1 MGSRDNLNL
10 QSTLKQ
16 HTPTEKFY
24 LEKKPFEK
32 FFAIIGALCFIT
44 SCVLVIT
51 YSGFT
56 TQPQHEIK
64 VVIIPNFETLWI
76 VNAILGAVGAGLINY
91 KKFLAAIPAGLA
103 AVLFMTDFTLFY
115 ISFRDSIMSFEI
127 LLPLFLAFL
136 IGAGVYKILYNLIY
150 KKKDDEIL
158 RSRVNTELKN

>member
-1 MGSRDNLNL
+1 MENIKL
-10 QSTLKQ
+10 Q
-16 HTPTEKFY
+16 TPTEKFY
-24 LEKKPFEK
+24 LEKKPIEK
-32 FFAIIGALCFIT
+32 LFAIIGALCFIT

-56 TQPQHEIK
+56 TQPQGEIK
-64 VVIIPNFETLWI
+64 VVIIPDLETLWI

-115 ISFRDSIMSFEI
+115 ISFRDSIMSIEI
-127 LLPLFLAFL
+127 LLPLFLAF
-136 IGAGVYKILYNLIY
+136 IVGVIVYRVLYRIIY

-158 RSRVNTELKN
+158 KSRVNAELKN

>member
-1 MGSRDNLNL
+1 MENIKL
-10 QSTLKQ
+10 Q
-16 HTPTEKFY
+16 TPTEKFY
-24 LEKKPFEK
+24 LEKNQIEK
-32 FFAIIGALCFIT
+32 IAAVIGALCFIT

-56 TQPQHEIK
+56 AQPQGEIK
-64 VVIIPNFETLWI
+64 VVLIPDIETLWI
-76 VNAILGAVGAGLINY
+76 INAILGIAGGALLNY

-115 ISFRDSIMSFEI
+115 ISFRDSIMIIEI

-136 IGAGVYKILYNLIY
+136 VGAGVYKVLYKLIY

-158 RSRVNTELKN
+158 KGRVNTELKN

>member
-1 MGSRDNLNL
+1 MDNI
-10 QSTLKQ
+10 KQ

-24 LEKKPFEK
+24 LEKSTFEK
-32 FFAIIGALCFIT
+32 VFAVIGALCFIT

-56 TQPQHEIK
+56 TQPQNEVK
-64 VVIIPNFETLWI
+64 VVIIPDVETLWI
-76 VNAILGAVGAGLINY
+76 INAILGTAGGALINY

-115 ISFRDSIMSFEI
+115 ISFRDSLMSVEI

-136 IGAGVYKILYNLIY
+136 VGAGVYKVLYKFIY

-158 RSRVNTELKN
+158 KSRVNTELKN

>member
-1 MGSRDNLNL
+1 MNN
-10 QSTLKQ
+10 TKPQ

-24 LEKKPFEK
+24 LEKNPLEK

-56 TQPQHEIK
+56 TQPQNEIK
-64 VVIIPNFETLWI
+64 VVLIPNLETLWI
-76 VNAILGAVGAGLINY
+76 INVILGVAGGALINY
-91 KKFLAAIPAGLA
+91 KKFLASIPAGLA

-115 ISFRDSIMSFEI
+115 ISFRDSIISIEI
-127 LLPLFLAFL
+127 LLPLFLAFVV
-136 IGAGVYKILYNLIY
+136 GTVVYKVLYKFFY

-158 RSRVNTELKN
+158 KSRMNTELKN